1 MFVSVIRT
9 SSPRG
14 WPNCATKCHSEE
26 RQCRRGRRRRREWR
40 GEENVPVKDDFQVCF
55 LYRDQNIGA
64 EHHRSFLPL
73 FKQVKMR
80 RRISERNLTKKKHKK
95 TLRNRDRINRWGRED
110 FSVFSVKSPWR
121 PPDHEHNWNHLIQNF
136 PSVVMPEKHLGTVQ
150 WLSNGGSPPKS
161 GPRSYPIWPELDSK
175 INIQ

>member
-14 WPNCATKCHSEE
+14 WPNCATRCHSEE

-40 GEENVPVKDDFQVCF
+40 GKENVPVKDDFQVCF

-95 TLRNRDRINRWGRED
+95 NVTKQRQNQQMRTRG
-110 FSVFSVKSPWR
+110 FQCVFC
-121 PPDHEHNWNHLIQNF
+121 
-136 PSVVMPEKHLGTVQ
+136 
-150 WLSNGGSPPKS
+150 
-161 GPRSYPIWPELDSK
+161 K
-175 INIQ
+175 ITMATT

>member
-95 TLRNRDRINRWGRED
+95 NVTKQRQNQQMRTRG
-110 FSVFSVKSPWR
+110 FQCVFC
-121 PPDHEHNWNHLIQNF
+121 
-136 PSVVMPEKHLGTVQ
+136 
-150 WLSNGGSPPKS
+150 
-161 GPRSYPIWPELDSK
+161 K
-175 INIQ
+175 ITMATT